1 MTPRADF
8 ACLSRKCRSETE
20 GAAPIYELPVGA
32 TRCPVCGSKRLQ
44 RLWNRAPAVLRGA
57 QPEPVNLRSSSMA
70 TNLDRLAAPEIERM
84 EHRESAAKVTP
95 GQFHPVQGQMTGPK
109 PAPGSLHDTK
119 WAIRG
124 GKAVKR

>member
-1 MTPRADF
+1 MTPPARVSP
-8 ACLSRKCRSETE
+8 CLSRRGGSETE

-84 EHRESAAKVTP
+84 EDRERGAKDARTSGRV
-95 GQFHPVQGQMTGPK
+95 GE
-109 PAPGSLHDTK
+109 
-119 WAIRG
+119 
-124 GKAVKR
+124 